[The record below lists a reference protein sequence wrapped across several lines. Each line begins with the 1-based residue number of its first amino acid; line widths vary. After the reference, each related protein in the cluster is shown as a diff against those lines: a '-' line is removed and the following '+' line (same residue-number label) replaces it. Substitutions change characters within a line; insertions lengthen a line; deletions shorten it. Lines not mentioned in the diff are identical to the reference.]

1 MPKTMND
8 IFLLQYIF
16 KSGNWKNGTLK
27 GTEREKHFWR
37 ECNVCFNV
45 TLSFHSIEKILFRS
59 FQNSQASG
67 NKSIISTVILNISY
81 QS

>member
-45 TLSFHSIEKILFRS
+45 TLSFHSIEKKS
-59 FQNSQASG
+59 F
-67 NKSIISTVILNISY
+67 
-81 QS
+81 